1 MARTNVVRIAGF
13 NQPAD
18 DLSAAIDSFLACCK
32 SRNLS
37 GCTISYYRYRL
48 QAFKAFLAEN
58 APTSAP
64 EELTPNVIRDFLT
77 FEAERNSAATAN
89 HSHVTL
95 SAFFAFLGSEGF
107 VQPNPMQNVEKPR
120 RRKAVINTFT
130 LEQVDAVLS
139 TCGKDF
145 AGARDRALIVML
157 IDCGLRASE
166 IAGLE
171 LDDVNWAEG
180 TVLVLGKGDK
190 ERVVPFG
197 QATRQALTAYMSRR
211 GDLDTKGLFVS
222 TLGA

>member
-1 MARTNVVRIAGF
+1 
-13 NQPAD
+13 
-18 DLSAAIDSFLACCK
+18 
-32 SRNLS
+32 
-37 GCTISYYRYRL
+37 
-48 QAFKAFLAEN
+48 
-58 APTSAP
+58 
-64 EELTPNVIRDFLT
+64 
-77 FEAERNSAATAN
+77 
-89 HSHVTL
+89 
-95 SAFFAFLGSEGF
+95 
-107 VQPNPMQNVEKPR
+107 
-120 RRKAVINTFT
+120 
-130 LEQVDAVLS
+130 
-139 TCGKDF
+139 
-145 AGARDRALIVML
+145 L